1 MFALAST
8 RLRHR
13 ASARTHERIKTRVWL
28 HRLWTAMIGAILL
41 VPSPSVSQLLDA
53 AAIIARVN
61 AANQARVDN
70 VLGFTDVEYYKVFR
84 GKDDKTPAAEMSVR
98 VTYRKGVGKDYQ
110 ILSQSGSPII
120 RKFGL
125 ESLLENEKD
134 LNDPAKVQFSWFTST
149 NYEMQLKPGETQQ
162 IDGRTCIALDITTR
176 HKAPNMIDGTLW
188 VDPRDGT
195 IAEVDGIASKSPNVF
210 AGTTHMTRLYT
221 NINGYAMAAHA
232 RAESNSMFFGRTLV
246 TIDYTDYSLQMR
258 AEN

>member
-1 MFALAST
+1 MFALASI

-13 ASARTHERIKTRVWL
+13 ASARIHERIKTGMCL
-28 HRLWTAMIGAILL
+28 HRRWTAIIAAVLL
-41 VPSPSVSQLLDA
+41 VPRPTATQPLDA
-53 AAIIARVN
+53 AATIARLN

-70 VLGFTDVEYYKVFR
+70 VLGFSDLEYYKVFR
-84 GKDDKTPAAEMSVR
+84 GKDDTTPAAEMSVR

-134 LNDPAKVQFSWFTST
+134 LNDPAKVQYSWFTSA
-149 NYEMQLKPGETQQ
+149 NYEMKLKPGETQE
-162 IDGRTCIALDITTR
+162 IDGRTCVALDITPR

-195 IAEVDGIASKSPNVF
+195 IAEVDGTASKSPNVF
-210 AGTTHMTRLYT
+210 AGTTHMTRLYS
-221 NINGYAMAAHA
+221 NINGYAMATHA

-258 AEN
+258 AGN